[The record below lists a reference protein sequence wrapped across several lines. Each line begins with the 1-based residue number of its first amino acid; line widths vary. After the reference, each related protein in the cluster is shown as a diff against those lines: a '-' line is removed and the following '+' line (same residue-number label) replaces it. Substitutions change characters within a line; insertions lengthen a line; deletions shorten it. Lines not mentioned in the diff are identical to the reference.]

1 MSFTFPTFTPCTIL
15 LEDVQYRFIT
25 DYLFLFADNFWDLV
39 CTRLNLNVRRY
50 IMASKSD
57 VDSPEWTRKREIPS
71 SLEIKGEDEN
81 ATIEDEIEIEVNRV
95 HAAWESKEKYLES
108 HYRLLR
114 EDAVTPLRN
123 AVAEVRETPH
133 IMEQDSCENAAIY
146 EKV

>member
-1 MSFTFPTFTPCTIL
+1 MYTVL
-15 LEDVQYRFIT
+15 LEDLEFHFINH
-25 DYLFLFADNFWDLV
+25 YLFLLADNFWNLV
-39 CTRLNLNVRRY
+39 CTKLNPNVRRY
-50 IMASKSD
+50 IMASKTD

-114 EDAVTPLRN
+114 EDAVTPLRD
-123 AVAEVRETPH
+123 AVSEVRETPH
-133 IMEQDSCENAAIY
+133 IVEQDSCENAAIY